1 MQRQLSKRKSWQHL
15 LSTRAATATPL
26 FLCATAQQRETQVM
40 CTLIRQ
46 VDLARQVNKSAQAVT
61 FLVPRYQ
68 RLLNLSKK

>member
-26 FLCATAQQRETQVM
+26 FLCATAQQRETKVM
-40 CTLIRQ
+40 CILSRLEG
-46 VDLARQVNKSAQAVT
+46 LARQVNKSAQAVT